1 MIILSCRIV
10 WVPSHSWQSAEANLT
25 RYRLIPV
32 GALHLHFLHFQIKS
46 SDPTLQGSIATVVA
60 ELHIALS
67 VVLLTTP
74 LMKPFVAVYVD
85 ENGLAYT
92 DDASKS
98 RSRNS
103 SRSRTFKTMMSLK
116 GRDPYA
122 WTEDRS
128 AVHPERSVSDSR
140 ILKSV
145 HITVDRNGIE
155 LPKRETPQSWLVN
168 G

>member
-1 MIILSCRIV
+1 
-10 WVPSHSWQSAEANLT
+10 
-25 RYRLIPV
+25 
-32 GALHLHFLHFQIKS
+32 
-46 SDPTLQGSIATVVA
+46 
-60 ELHIALS
+60 
-67 VVLLTTP
+67 
-74 LMKPFVAVYVD
+74 MKPFVAAYVD

-103 SRSRTFKTMMSLK
+103 SRSRTFKAMMSLK
-116 GRDPYA
+116 GRDPYS

-128 AVHPERSVSDSR
+128 AVYPEGPVSDSG
-140 ILKSV
+140 IMKSV

-155 LPKRETPQSWLVN
+155 LPKREAPQSWLVN